1 MSRAR
6 LRYAAALSALLALAG
21 LPSAALGASP
31 PGYQLSTGAT
41 LTASAAQLSGL
52 VYDGTLTVATTA
64 GDVQV
69 LQLTSTSASLTDLQ
83 LHVPCT
89 AVPGL
94 GTGMATDATTSA
106 GSTSSAPSGLTL
118 YATSVAATSSAG
130 PVAWTPASPPP
141 TAQLGDV
148 ALTGL
153 TVDFAGLEAPS
164 LSLPGLAQA
173 TSFC

>member
-6 LRYAAALSALLALAG
+6 LRYAAALSALLALAV
-21 LPSAALGASP
+21 LPSAALGAAP

-52 VYDGTLTVATTA
+52 VYDGTVTVTTA
-64 GDVQV
+64 AGDLQV

-89 AVPGL
+89 AVPSLGAGL
-94 GTGMATDATTSA
+94 ATDATTST
-106 GSTSSAPSGLTL
+106 GSTSTAPSGLTL

-130 PVAWTPASPPP
+130 PVAWTPATPPP
-141 TAQLGDV
+141 AAQLGDV
-148 ALTGL
+148 ALTDL

-164 LSLPGLAQA
+164 LSLPGLAQT